1 MYTRGIGEIMIYVTK
16 RNGQTVFTAYEPDT
30 PYFKIDKL
38 PDCPYQNDSEH
49 KVTWHSDIE
58 NQNVWYE
65 VEYLNQ
71 PTQLDCIEELMIET
85 NIEVQYLS
93 ALQEL
98 GV

>member
-1 MYTRGIGEIMIYVTK
+1 MHTRGIGGFMIYVTK
-16 RNGQTVFTAYEPDT
+16 SNGLTVFTAYKPET

-49 KVTWHSDIE
+49 KVTCHSDIE

-65 VEYLNQ
+65 VEYIEQ
-71 PTQLDCIEELMIET
+71 QTQLDHIEDMIIET